1 MNKQNLIKNI
11 LLFLIVF
18 LALNYIFNS
27 CQSPEEQVSM
37 LDQGDIGFLTNDT
50 TYSRN
55 KLVTVELKNNTNQE
69 IIVPQDCPGEPFDVF
84 HYNNGEWVQ
93 IESTPEID
101 CSKADPYP
109 LQIGE
114 ELKVPYDKWTH
125 ELFSRMGRFKISFTT
140 TIGEEQ
146 KTFETNEFMVEKEGM
161 LSQLWNGLFFRPIYN
176 ALIFFIQILPGNSLG
191 LAIILLTMLIRTI
204 LLAPSQKAMK
214 AQRRMQE
221 VQPMI
226 EKIKQKHKGDQQRIS
241 QETMKLWKTQ
251 KVNPMGSCLPLL
263 MQFPVLI
270 ALFWVVKG
278 GLNPDNSY
286 LLYTTYE
293 NFSLLNINTQF
304 LGLDL
309 LKTNLYVLPVII
321 GLLQFG
327 QMKLSMHKKGKKK
340 KDGPKEMA
348 MANNMMM
355 YFMPVLI
362 AIFTA
367 QLPAGVGIYWG
378 TSTLYGII
386 QQLFVNKS
394 FNKPGKSD
402 KPEKPDEK
410 NSEDVKV
417 RVIEKK

>member
-18 LALNYIFNS
+18 LSLNYIFNS
-27 CQSPEEQVSM
+27 CQSPEEQASII
-37 LDQGDIGFLTNDT
+37 DQGDLGFMTTDT
-50 TYSRN
+50 SYSRN
-55 KLVTVELKNNTNQE
+55 KLVTVEIKNNTTQE
-69 IIVPQDCPGEPFDVF
+69 IVIPQDCPGEPFDVF
-84 HYNNGEWVQ
+84 NYDNGEWVQ

-101 CSKADPYP
+101 CSKAESYA
-109 LQIGE
+109 LQPGE
-114 ELKVPYDKWTH
+114 ELKVPYDKWSH
-125 ELFSRMGRFKISFTT
+125 ALFSKMGRFRISFTT
-140 TIGEEQ
+140 TIGEEL
-146 KTFETNEFMVEKEGM
+146 KTFDTNEFIVEKEGM
-161 LSQLWNGLFFRPIYN
+161 LSQLWNGLFYRPIYN
-176 ALIFFIQILPGNSLG
+176 ALIFFIHVLPGNSLG
-191 LAIILLTMLIRTI
+191 LAIILLTILIRTI

-226 EKIKQKHKGDQQRIS
+226 EKIKEKYKGDQQRIS
-241 QETMKLWKTQ
+241 QETMTLWKTQ

-263 MQFPVLI
+263 LQFPVLI

-293 NFSLLNINTQF
+293 NFSLLNIDTAF

-309 LKTNLYVLPVII
+309 LKPNVYVLPVII

-327 QMKLSMHKKGKKK
+327 QMKLSMHKKGKKTAAK
-340 KDGPKEMA
+340 KEMA

-355 YFMPVLI
+355 YAMPVMI
-362 AIFTA
+362 AVFTA
-367 QLPAGVGIYWG
+367 SLPAGVGVYWG

-386 QQLFVNKS
+386 QQVFVNKG
-394 FNKPGKSD
+394 FDKPGKKD
-402 KPEKPDEK
+402 KPDDK
-410 NSEDVKV
+410 NSDDVKV
-417 RVIEKK
+417 RVIEKH

>member
-37 LDQGDIGFLTNDT
+37 LDQGNLGFMTNDT
-50 TYSRN
+50 SYSKN
-55 KLVTVELKNNTNQE
+55 KLVTVEVKNNTNQE
-69 IIVPQDCPGEPFDVF
+69 IIIPQDCPGEPFDVF
-84 HYNNGEWVQ
+84 HYNNAEWVQ
-93 IESTPEID
+93 IEDAPEID
-101 CSKADPYP
+101 CSKAESYT
-109 LQIGE
+109 LQPGE
-114 ELKVPYDKWTH
+114 ELKVPYDKWSH
-125 ELFSRMGRFKISFTT
+125 SLFSRMGRFRIAFTT

-146 KTFETNEFMVEKEGM
+146 KTFETNEFIVEEAGL
-161 LSQLWNGLFFRPIYN
+161 LSQLWNALFYRPIYN
-176 ALIFFIQILPGNSLG
+176 ALIFFIHILPGNSLG
-191 LAIILLTMLIRTI
+191 LAIILLTILIRTI

-226 EKIKQKHKGDQQRIS
+226 EKIKEKYKGDQQRIS
-241 QETMKLWKTQ
+241 QETMTLWKTQ

-263 MQFPVLI
+263 LQFPVLI

-293 NFSLLNINTQF
+293 NFSLLNINTAF

-309 LKTNLYVLPVII
+309 LKPNIYVLPVII

-327 QMKLSMHKKGKKK
+327 QMKLSMHKKGKKTEAK
-340 KDGPKEMA
+340 KEMA
-348 MANNMMM
+348 MANSMMM
-355 YFMPVLI
+355 YAMPVMI
-362 AIFTA
+362 AVFTA
-367 QLPAGVGIYWG
+367 SLPAGVGVYWG

-386 QQLFVNKS
+386 QQIFVNKS
-394 FNKPGKSD
+394 FDKPGKHN
-402 KPEKPDEK
+402 KPDEK
-410 NSEDVKV
+410 NSDDVKV
-417 RVIEKK
+417 RVIEKH